1 MILDA
6 SVVIGTMAVRPELP
20 ELILALKDLT
30 WSDVKRMAI
39 HLDRCVNFT
48 LLMNIDEE
56 GRPVKARVMQAMNEW
71 LDKDSEASWAK
82 VVSALQAISNNTL
95 ASRIETQYC
104 ASVQAT
110 TTPHPSPPSSNS
122 GLESGNSGT
131 AVSAPR
137 SSAEVVS
144 AAHSIFPVEPQ
155 PSQYLD
161 QSQPVEASSSS
172 TAFSQTMSSSA
183 ASLTPAFDHS
193 AAVSQDSSV
202 VDRIQVK
209 GRDAAQLQTQFVT
222 VLTHTKICLVGKEAE
237 SGNFLSK
244 FRITLTTLPLS
255 NRYQHLHFLKTEK
268 DRINKADVEGIFDI
282 LEPYWNYVDYALL
295 KYIINEFSTSE
306 LQKEMDKYIAD
317 LEMFEK
323 NTTVQDYD
331 SADLGEVSVPSDFET
346 VEIMQARDPKKCC
359 LYDVR
364 QFQNQSVDRSALK
377 AYAVLR
383 KRVSCSSVTIVLAF
397 PPEVYEE
404 LSGVFDMQFMTTHKI
419 VSVVF
424 TDRAPHKN
432 ITPSAPMKQKSVKSS
447 KQVEEGSLYAVII
460 IHVLVLYTPWTPT
473 YFLFLSQNHRY
484 LLQVR
489 QLLVQTR
496 CCMGKQLSPRR
507 RRQSCSRD

>member
-137 SSAEVVS
+137 S
-144 AAHSIFPVEPQ
+144 
-155 PSQYLD
+155 
-161 QSQPVEASSSS
+161 
-172 TAFSQTMSSSA
+172 QTMSSSA

-209 GRDAAQLQTQFVT
+209 GRHAAQLQTQFVT
-222 VLTHTKICLVGKEAE
+222 VFTHTKICFVGKEAE

-255 NRYQHLHFLKTEK
+255 NRYQHLHLLKTEK

-282 LEPYWNYVDYALL
+282 LEPYWNYVDYPLL
-295 KYIINEFSTSE
+295 KYIINEFGTSE

-331 SADLGEVSVPSDFET
+331 SADLGEVSVPADFKT
-346 VEIMQARDPKKCC
+346 VEIMQARDPKKCS
-359 LYDVR
+359 LYEVR

-397 PPEVYEE
+397 PPEAYEE
-404 LSGVFDMQFMTTHKI
+404 LSEVFDMQFMTTHKI

-447 KQVEEGSLYAVII
+447 KQVEEGNESCLYAVII
-460 IHVLVLYTPWTPT
+460 VHVLVLLHGPPHI
-473 YFLFLSQNHRY
+473 FSFS
-484 LLQVR
+484 
-489 QLLVQTR
+489 
-496 CCMGKQLSPRR
+496 RR
-507 RRQSCSRD
+507 VTGIYCKSGSF